1 MSEHLSFLEE
11 VTSGLGG
18 GFQTEFHQPYEQQRA
33 LVGAAAVEAKL
44 KLRQKPRQ
52 PTHRDRALQRSQ
64 NHALEQARHAMHP
77 WQLLARLLR
86 VADHFGFVCDL
97 VFLDC
102 CVAVKAIGVRR
113 RALLHIAWHNRCQ
126 RLALGVV
133 HGFQPQPAAFSAPVL
148 DHHHHVALLFG
159 QAAAHALIVA
169 AAHDGLVD
177 LDAAN
182 QAVLL
187 AAVQH
192 VGEFQ
197 LPQPRRFV
205 VHANLALEL
214 FAVGAVLLGHEQ
226 VEQQEQL
233 VEFQLRAVQDRA
245 CRGAGLMAALGAL
258 DDRILAKL
266 VTLAMAAARAGKT
279 AGPAGFDQHF
289 AAGIVGA
296 VELHE
301 LNQVGRHRQKQRGL
315 ASHGPSHI
323 SGRRR
328 ERRSLRLAF
337 HRSLPKDPL
346 RLQCTATRPDVGGH
360 PSAALKKKTDDAGD
374 VGINV
379 GGVKVTLQNMSRQQ
393 MQVVSELQS
402 QMEKL
407 KEAVQV
413 LSPSQKAVELKEVE
427 APPVPVPTQAE
438 RRILWVDDEPQN
450 NILLAEFLRDQGVDV
465 DTALST
471 AEALRQVSRRTY
483 AAVVTDLGRQENG
496 SYSDDAGVELVEEIR
511 KRSITVPIYVYTSK
525 DGIKRARVQAEKAGA
540 ELVTSNSSIL
550 MSYLKQLLNIP

>member
-1 MSEHLSFLEE
+1 MD
-11 VTSGLGG
+11 
-18 GFQTEFHQPYEQQRA
+18 QTTKMIEA
-33 LVGAAAVEAKL
+33 LAW
-44 KLRQKPRQ
+44 P
-52 PTHRDRALQRSQ
+52 
-64 NHALEQARHAMHP
+64 
-77 WQLLARLLR
+77 LLALFVLLLFR
-86 VADHFGFVCDL
+86 GQV
-97 VFLDC
+97 
-102 CVAVKAIGVRR
+102 I
-113 RALLHIAWHNRCQ
+113 ALL
-126 RLALGVV
+126 
-133 HGFQPQPAAFSAPVL
+133 
-148 DHHHHVALLFG
+148 
-159 QAAAHALIVA
+159 
-169 AAHDGLVD
+169 
-177 LDAAN
+177 
-182 QAVLL
+182 
-187 AAVQH
+187 
-192 VGEFQ
+192 
-197 LPQPRRFV
+197 
-205 VHANLALEL
+205 
-214 FAVGAVLLGHEQ
+214 
-226 VEQQEQL
+226 
-233 VEFQLRAVQDRA
+233 
-245 CRGAGLMAALGAL
+245 
-258 DDRILAKL
+258 
-266 VTLAMAAARAGKT
+266 
-279 AGPAGFDQHF
+279 
-289 AAGIVGA
+289 
-296 VELHE
+296 
-301 LNQVGRHRQKQRGL
+301 
-315 ASHGPSHI
+315 
-323 SGRRR
+323 
-328 ERRSLRLAF
+328 
-337 HRSLPKDPL
+337 
-346 RLQCTATRPDVGGH
+346 
-360 PSAALKKKTDDAGD
+360 AALKKKTDDAGD